1 MAFTE
6 DLTAFFD
13 TTHGFAQSATLNGAT
28 SINVI
33 FDAPAL
39 EAVGHVATGA
49 PSCVAR
55 AADVGEANLGQT
67 LVIGATTYTV
77 REIQPE
83 DPDGALVRVVLQAS

>member
-6 DLTAFFD
+6 DLSAFFD
-13 TTHGFAQSATLNGAT
+13 TTAGFAQSATLDGAT
-28 SINVI
+28 TINVI

-39 EAVGHVATGA
+39 EAVGRVAA
-49 PSCVAR
+49 ASPSCLAR
-55 AADVGEANLGQT
+55 ASDITEANLGDT
-67 LVIGATTYTV
+67 LAIGAVTYTV